1 MSGYLLRNQSG
12 TRLSSAGSSLYDL
25 AAVIVH
31 HGTGTGS
38 GHYTAFA
45 TNNQAWFH
53 FNDCTVKESDYQTVC
68 STKAYILFYIQREL
82 DFS

>member
-45 TNNQAWFH
+45 TNNQVRYKNFVLLLYKEKI
-53 FNDCTVKESDYQTVC
+53 FKLKVVK
-68 STKAYILFYIQREL
+68 KIILKHI
-82 DFS
+82 D